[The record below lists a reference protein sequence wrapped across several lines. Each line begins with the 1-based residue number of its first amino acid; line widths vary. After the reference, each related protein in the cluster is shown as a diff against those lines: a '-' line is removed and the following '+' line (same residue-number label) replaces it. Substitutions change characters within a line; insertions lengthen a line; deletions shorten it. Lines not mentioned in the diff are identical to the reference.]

1 VSSTN
6 HSSLW
11 VCQHNRHT
19 VGHSNSQRNSGQ
31 IGDHRV
37 GTGKLRLSLNVIPKI
52 PLGNPS
58 LDVVWADPPHFVAMY
73 LMANHHRTQA
83 KPRTKRVNM
92 LEDSGVFISA
102 TEVKS
107 FKTSTPASLPG
118 SVDTISEGDPDAMIG
133 TGVDNESQHVTSG
146 SQGYQGRHPAP
157 QAD

>member
-1 VSSTN
+1 
-6 HSSLW
+6 
-11 VCQHNRHT
+11 
-19 VGHSNSQRNSGQ
+19 
-31 IGDHRV
+31 
-37 GTGKLRLSLNVIPKI
+37 
-52 PLGNPS
+52 
-58 LDVVWADPPHFVAMY
+58 MY
-73 LMANHHRTQA
+73 LMADHHRAQA
-83 KPRTKRVNM
+83 KPRTKGFNM